1 MPMVN
6 SSLQDAPVHA
16 QTWLRRE
23 GATQRARAEI
33 VQLREVTR
41 IRAPAGAVAQPSVAE
56 LRSLCLEQCIQ
67 RRQGVATAVRPV
79 PAPPSPAAHSG
90 RSTGATRL
98 RRLFSRDGF
107 KDFLVEDK
115 DRGGSGVATTA
126 PAERALREAP
136 PVQPER
142 GYRRQQGAAG
152 EMALRLQC
160 AVRVF
165 LARSRTRRLILS
177 DNPLDGIGASA
188 EPLPGDTGP
197 ASLLEPPGERVGVS
211 IEGGEGLG
219 VGEGGGGEKRQ
230 EEIASTGQD
239 ALVLEAPESRAR
251 SWCANTPTSLPAHVP
266 QTTGLQRASVLDSPA
281 ASCVPTMMAAAAADA
296 LAAAAAHVQV
306 VAQVQ
311 ELVDVQIAKEGSPG
325 TACSVNGSVAFSW
338 LVSSA
343 QSFAFEVVRLRR
355 APPASIVSFL
365 FSVSNLMDGDFLAH
379 DASLLDVVDARR
391 ASGGG
396 WTVVFRCTLP
406 AAALSDRRVCVRYV
420 LADAS
425 RVVSLPLRAG
435 VHTLSGP
442 AASSEEVHYETED
455 VEVKYE
461 ICRGPAGEA
470 PGGSLAPWAGLSDVR
485 VVLDVGS
492 ECGVGSIGVQGSD
505 QGRLALRGGQV
516 LWKLGRIGLDS
527 LPARVPSLDTCS
539 GSVRAVCTRTHPGRD
554 GVDDAE
560 GGGARRGRVFLHLC
574 HAGRVCSGVAV
585 EQLSDASE
593 AEGGGSLAA
602 VGPRVEVRPMY
613 SFESGLVLVNC

>member
-6 SSLQDAPVHA
+6 TSLQDAPVHA

-33 VQLREVTR
+33 VQLGEVNR

-56 LRSLCLEQCIQ
+56 LRSLCLQQCIH
-67 RRQGVATAVRPV
+67 RRQGVSTAVRPV
-79 PAPPSPAAHSG
+79 PAPQPPAAHSG
-90 RSTGATRL
+90 RSTGATGL
-98 RRLFSRDGF
+98 RRLFSRDGL

-115 DRGGSGVATTA
+115 DRRGSGVAITA

-142 GYRRQQGAAG
+142 YRRQEGAAG

-188 EPLPGDTGP
+188 EPLPADTGP
-197 ASLLEPPGERVGVS
+197 ASLLEPPGECVGACIKGV
-211 IEGGEGLG
+211 EGLG
-219 VGEGGGGEKRQ
+219 VGERGRGGKCQ
-230 EEIASTGQD
+230 EEIANAGKD
-239 ALVLEAPESRAR
+239 ASVLEAPESCAR
-251 SWCANTPTSLPAHVP
+251 SWCSNTPATLPAHVP
-266 QTTGLQRASVLDSPA
+266 QTTELRRASALDSPA

-296 LAAAAAHVQV
+296 MAAAAAHVQV

-311 ELVDVQIAKEGSPG
+311 ELVDVQIAKEGSHG

-338 LVSSA
+338 LVSPA

>member
-16 QTWLRRE
+16 QTWLTRE
-23 GATQRARAEI
+23 GAAQRARAEI
-33 VQLREVTR
+33 VQLREVNR

-79 PAPPSPAAHSG
+79 PAPAAPAAHSG
-90 RSTGATRL
+90 RSTGATGL

-177 DNPLDGIGASA
+177 DNALDGIGASA

-197 ASLLEPPGERVGVS
+197 ASLLEPPGERVGVC

-219 VGEGGGGEKRQ
+219 VGQGGEGGKRQ

-281 ASCVPTMMAAAAADA
+281 ASCVPTMMTSAAADA

-311 ELVDVQIAKEGSPG
+311 ELVDVQIAKEGAPG

-365 FSVSNLMDGDFLAH
+365 FAVSNLMDGDLLAH

-396 WTVVFRCTLP
+396 WTVVFRCRLP
-406 AAALSDRRVCVRYV
+406 AAALSDRRVCIRYV

-425 RVVSLPLRAG
+425 RVVALPLRA
-435 VHTLSGP
+435 VVLRPSPSVNLSGP
-442 AASSEEVHYETED
+442 AASVED

-461 ICRGPAGEA
+461 ICRRPAGEA
-470 PGGSLAPWAGLSDVR
+470 PLGSLEAWGGLSDVR
-485 VVLDVGS
+485 VVLDMGS
-492 ECGVGSIGVQGSD
+492 ECGVGVEGSD
-505 QGRLALRGGQV
+505 QGLVGLRGGQV
-516 LWKLGRIGLDS
+516 LWKLGRIGVDS
-527 LPARVPSLDTCS
+527 LPARAPSLSTCS

-554 GVDDAE
+554 AVDDA
-560 GGGARRGRVFLHLC
+560 GAGGARRGRVFLHLC
-574 HAGRVCSGVAV
+574 HAGRVCSRVAV
-585 EQLSDASE
+585 GQLSDESE
-593 AEGGGSLAA
+593 AEGGGGLAA
-602 VGPRVEVRPMY
+602 VGSRVEVRPMY
-613 SFESGLVLVNC
+613 SFESGHVLVHC